1 MCAYKV
7 QKSSFASP
15 FVWFSVYILIMSS
28 ELPATHWA
36 LVLQS
41 RESELEVQTI
51 ATPQPDVGSAVVRV
65 VAASVLP
72 SRRDMNSGA
81 KSLPFPTP
89 LVTGYSAIGRI
100 VAVGSDTTSLTIG
113 QLVYA
118 DCVVRARDDPS
129 CIFLLGHYQGSTEGS
144 KKLMRHVWR
153 DGTFA
158 EYAKVPLE
166 NCVALN
172 ETRLCSELGYSP
184 RELAYMAYLLV
195 PFGGLRDIGLQSG
208 ETIVVCPAT
217 GFYGSMGVQAAAAI
231 GARVI
236 AMGRNEDKLVKLK
249 RDIEH
254 HLPDAEIETVLI
266 TGDKDKD
273 AASLR
278 TFGAI
283 DAILDITPS
292 AATTST
298 HTRSAIKALRHGGRI
313 SVMGSSHN
321 IGAPEIMIKSIQ
333 VKGETSFPPPERNA
347 ANDFIFFAGKMMYER
362 HDIVHFT
369 KMLERRLFTKGHRL
383 AETRAFA
390 LEDWKEALDIGAEY
404 NGIGKCVI
412 FAP

>member
-1 MCAYKV
+1 
-7 QKSSFASP
+7 
-15 FVWFSVYILIMSS
+15 
-28 ELPATHWA
+28 
-36 LVLQS
+36 
-41 RESELEVQTI
+41 
-51 ATPQPDVGSAVVRV
+51 
-65 VAASVLP
+65 
-72 SRRDMNSGA
+72 
-81 KSLPFPTP
+81 
-89 LVTGYSAIGRI
+89 
-100 VAVGSDTTSLTIG
+100 
-113 QLVYA
+113 
-118 DCVVRARDDPS
+118 
-129 CIFLLGHYQGSTEGS
+129 
-144 KKLMRHVWR
+144 MRHVWR

-321 IGAPEIMIKSIQ
+321 IGAAEIMIKSIQ